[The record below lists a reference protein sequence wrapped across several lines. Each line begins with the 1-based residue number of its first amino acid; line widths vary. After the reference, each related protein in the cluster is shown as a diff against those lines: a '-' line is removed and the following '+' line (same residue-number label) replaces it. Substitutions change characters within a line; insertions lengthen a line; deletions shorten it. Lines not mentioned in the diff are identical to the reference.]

1 MLTDRVD
8 RIEKLL
14 LLTDL
19 EHFASIDEA
28 ISRCKLAPHLEQPD
42 QEPSPLKTAALGGLP
57 DSNPRCIVF
66 DMASDDDIPGIS
78 VTCATTADMGIQT
91 CVAQSHSAVQTD
103 GTDEVELAFTQ
114 VDPIT
119 KAAADLASLR
129 ALRGYWQKM
138 QQHTVIHA
146 SDVIRPRAEILSAD
160 SVPVLL
166 DGSDIGTIWSF
177 DEDGDAHAYF
187 PGLASKC
194 LKIEIIIF
202 RQDYMK
208 LDKLMT

>member
-1 MLTDRVD
+1 
-8 RIEKLL
+8 
-14 LLTDL
+14 
-19 EHFASIDEA
+19 
-28 ISRCKLAPHLEQPD
+28 
-42 QEPSPLKTAALGGLP
+42 
-57 DSNPRCIVF
+57 
-66 DMASDDDIPGIS
+66 MASDDDIPGIS

-103 GTDEVELAFTQ
+103 GTDEVELALAL

-146 SDVIRPRAEILSAD
+146 SDVIRPRAEILSAE

-166 DGSDIGTIWSF
+166 DGSDIGTIHVWSF

-187 PGLASKC
+187 PGLASKG
-194 LKIEIIIF
+194 LKTEIIIC
-202 RQDYMK
+202 
-208 LDKLMT
+208 